1 MKVRLFDLVMNV
13 LPTLLFIYSELNIFA
28 HEFVQ
33 LIFKLLSTRN
43 KMSECLITSKQYNVY
58 LLSLLIG
65 SEGLEPFK
73 LM

>member
-43 KMSECLITSKQYNVY
+43 KMSEWLITTKQYNLY

-65 SEGLEPFK
+65 SEGLEPLK

>member
-13 LPTLLFIYSELNIFA
+13 LPTLLFIDSELNILA

-43 KMSECLITSKQYNVY
+43 KTSEWLITTKQYNVY

-65 SEGLEPFK
+65 SEGLEPLK

>member
-13 LPTLLFIYSELNIFA
+13 LPTLLFIDSELNIFA

-43 KMSECLITSKQYNVY
+43 KTSEWLITTKQYNVY

-65 SEGLEPFK
+65 SEGLEPLK

>member
-13 LPTLLFIYSELNIFA
+13 LPTLLFIDSELNIFA

-33 LIFKLLSTRN
+33 LIFKLLF
-43 KMSECLITSKQYNVY
+43 
-58 LLSLLIG
+58 SLLIG
-65 SEGLEPFK
+65 SEGLEPLK